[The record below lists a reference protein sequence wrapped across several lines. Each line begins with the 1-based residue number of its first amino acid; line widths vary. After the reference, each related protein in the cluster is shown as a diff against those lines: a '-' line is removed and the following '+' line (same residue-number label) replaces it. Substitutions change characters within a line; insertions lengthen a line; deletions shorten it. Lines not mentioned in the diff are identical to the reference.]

1 MASYSDAIKTGS
13 TLGSRLGRALA
24 GERDRWILWAPVAV
38 LVGILVYFWLPAEPW
53 PWLGLTLFVAASA
66 VFVAVKV
73 AVLRALV
80 LGVGLAGAGFAVS
93 QLSTYLAFAPVLPDE
108 IGPRPVSGV
117 IESVETGKSG
127 TRIVLSSVTI
137 AGLVPNETPGR
148 VRIVVRT
155 HGDPPVPGLSA
166 SILAVLKPPSP
177 PTWPGGFDFARR
189 AYFQGI
195 GGIGYA
201 VGPLRL
207 DDTGDSA
214 GGWRTWIEG
223 IRQDVTDRILAAL
236 DPPTGAVAAALLTG
250 QRYAVPEATFDSIR
264 RAGLAHLLAIS
275 GLHLGLVAA
284 ALFVSFRAVMA
295 LIEPIALKYPI
306 KKWAAVFALVGTF
319 GYLLLSGATVPTQ
332 RAFIMTAIVLGA
344 IMIERDPFSMRL
356 VAVAALVVM
365 VIAPVSVLGPS
376 FQLSFAAVIALIA
389 VYEAIRMRWPA
400 WRARRSLP
408 GRLALYVAGLSL
420 TTVIANL
427 ATAGFVLASFNRWA
441 VYGLAANLVAVPIT
455 AFWVMPWGLLAL
467 ALMPFGLEQLAL
479 VPMGWGIDAVLL
491 VAGWTSETPGAVL
504 RLPSPPSWLPILIG
518 FGLIWLCLWRGP
530 WRMWGVLPIAV
541 AIVIWSTVRGP
552 DLLVSGNARLM
563 AVTDRSETLVLS
575 SYRRETFV
583 GDQWLAMAGQ
593 DRGPPWPAPGEALQ
607 DDSLRCD
614 FQGCLY
620 RPLGQAGPDV
630 AIVEDGAIL
639 AEECARTDFV
649 VSLVPIA
656 GGCSTPW
663 GAIDR
668 FDLWRSGTHAL
679 WVFDD
684 GVTIETVAEA
694 QGERPWAHWPETR
707 DGTQ

>member
-1 MASYSDAIKTGS
+1 MLS
-13 TLGSRLGRALA
+13 
-24 GERDRWILWAPVAV
+24 
-38 LVGILVYFWLPAEPW
+38 GILVYFWLSIEPW
-53 PWLGLTLFVAASA
+53 PWLGLSVLVVATIVCLAI
-66 VFVAVKV
+66 KV
-73 AVLRALV
+73 AVLRVLAL
-80 LGVGLAGAGFAVS
+80 GIGLAAGGFAVS
-93 QLSTYLAFAPVLPDE
+93 QLSTHLAAAPVLSDE
-108 IGPRPVSGV
+108 IGPRLISGV
-117 IESVETGKSG
+117 IEAVETGKSG
-127 TRIVLSSVTI
+127 TRIVLSSIAI
-137 AGLVPNETPGR
+137 AGLDPAETPGR

-155 HGDPPVPGLSA
+155 HGDQPVPGSYA

-189 AYFQGI
+189 SFFQGI

-201 VGPLRL
+201 VGPLHL
-207 DDTGDSA
+207 EHSDSNA
-214 GGWRTWIEG
+214 GGWRNWVEG
-223 IRQDVTDRILAAL
+223 VRQDVTDRILGAL

-250 QRYAVPEATFDSIR
+250 QRYAVPEATYDTIR

-284 ALFVSFRAVMA
+284 ALFVSFRAVAA
-295 LIEPIALKYPI
+295 LIEPVALKYPI

-319 GYLLLSGATVPTQ
+319 CYLLLSGATVPTQ

-400 WRARRSLP
+400 WRARRSFV
-408 GRLALYVAGLSL
+408 GRLALYVAGLSI

-427 ATAGFVLASFNRWA
+427 ATAGFVLAHFNRWA

-491 VAGWTSETPGAVL
+491 VAEWTSETPGAVL
-504 RLPSPPSWLPILIG
+504 RLPSPPSWLPVLVG
-518 FGLIWLCLWRGP
+518 FGLLWLCLWRGR
-530 WRMWGVLPIAV
+530 WRVWGVLPVLV
-541 AIVIWSTVRGP
+541 AIVVWSLARGP

-563 AVTDRSETLVLS
+563 AVRDDAGTLLLS

-593 DRGPPWPAPGEALQ
+593 KRGPPWPAPGEALL
-607 DDSLRCD
+607 DESLRCD
-614 FQGCLY
+614 EQGCVY
-620 RPLGQAGPDV
+620 YPLGQGGPGV
-630 AIVEDGAIL
+630 GIVEDGAIL
-639 AEECARTDFV
+639 AEDCARTVFV
-649 VSLVPIA
+649 VSLVPI
-656 GGCSTPW
+656 GDGCAAPW

-668 FDLWRSGTHAL
+668 FDLWREGTHAL
-679 WVFDD
+679 WFDEG
-684 GVTIETVAEA
+684 GVIVETVAGA
-694 QGERPWAHWPETR
+694 QGRRPWAPWPEPR
-707 DGTQ
+707 DESQ